1 MKTRPKL
8 RLFRYL
14 LPVVIVL
21 ALIFSVRYC
30 GKQEKPLGHPRDY
43 AAIAKE
49 GILHVATEYNSISFY
64 VDSDTVS
71 GFHYELIEAFAR
83 DHGWKAAIT
92 PEMSFDKRLEGL
104 ATGEFDVIAYGIL
117 ATSELKDSL
126 LLTTPIVLNKQVLVQ
141 RKATSPTDSLF
152 VKSQLDLAGK
162 TLHVVKGS
170 PSILRIRNLGNEIG
184 DTIYIKE
191 IDKYGS
197 EQLISLVAHGDID
210 YAVCD
215 ESIARA
221 VTDSIPQIDINTDI
235 SFTQFYSWGVS
246 KQSPVLLGGMRAV
259 GEGIRRI
266 IACAA
271 AH

>member
-1 MKTRPKL
+1 MKIPKSKIL
-8 RLFRYL
+8 KYTAMGIIAAFIATFFLKKE
-14 LPVVIVL
+14 
-21 ALIFSVRYC
+21 
-30 GKQEKPLGHPRDY
+30 KQQQGHPRDY
-43 AAIAKE
+43 AEIAAGK
-49 GILHVATEYNSISFY
+49 IIRAATEYNSISFY
-64 VDSDTVS
+64 VDGDTLS

-184 DTIYIKE
+184 DTIYL
-191 IDKYGS
+191 S
-197 EQLISLVAHGDID
+197 LIHI
-210 YAVCD
+210 
-215 ESIARA
+215 
-221 VTDSIPQIDINTDI
+221 
-235 SFTQFYSWGVS
+235 
-246 KQSPVLLGGMRAV
+246 
-259 GEGIRRI
+259 
-266 IACAA
+266 
-271 AH
+271 

>member
-1 MKTRPKL
+1 MRISKAKILKYAAMGIIAAFIATFFLKKE
-8 RLFRYL
+8 
-14 LPVVIVL
+14 
-21 ALIFSVRYC
+21 
-30 GKQEKPLGHPRDY
+30 KQQGHPRDY
-43 AAIAKE
+43 AEIAAEK
-49 GILHVATEYNSISFY
+49 IIRAATEYNSISFY
-64 VDSDTVS
+64 VDGDTLS

-184 DTIYIKE
+184 DTIYIL
-191 IDKYGS
+191 S
-197 EQLISLVAHGDID
+197 LIHI
-210 YAVCD
+210 
-215 ESIARA
+215 
-221 VTDSIPQIDINTDI
+221 
-235 SFTQFYSWGVS
+235 
-246 KQSPVLLGGMRAV
+246 
-259 GEGIRRI
+259 
-266 IACAA
+266 
-271 AH
+271 

>member
-1 MKTRPKL
+1 
-8 RLFRYL
+8 
-14 LPVVIVL
+14 
-21 ALIFSVRYC
+21 
-30 GKQEKPLGHPRDY
+30 
-43 AAIAKE
+43 
-49 GILHVATEYNSISFY
+49 
-64 VDSDTVS
+64 
-71 GFHYELIEAFAR
+71 
-83 DHGWKAAIT
+83 
-92 PEMSFDKRLEGL
+92 MSFDKRLEGL

-235 SFTQFYSWGVS
+235 SLPSSIPGESANNHLFYWTALTAGFRLFGTVMSLNLSTVNITGLRIRD
-246 KQSPVLLGGMRAV
+246 KVLSNKL
-259 GEGIRRI
+259 IQ
-266 IACAA
+266 
-271 AH
+271 